1 LLLLRA
7 RLLLRLLSDC
17 DDELLDVELLPPLDD
32 ADDDDDDDWVDRCM
46 ELNMGMFGSEMSVL
60 CA

>member
-1 LLLLRA
+1 LLLLRV

-32 ADDDDDDDWVDRCM
+32 ADDDDDDD
-46 ELNMGMFGSEMSVL
+46 
-60 CA
+60 